1 MVSSINDGIFCLV
14 LLNCAYQIALR
25 CAGLGTSWDI
35 KRTQKDV
42 GGHKSI
48 RDCPEEGCEGGGGS
62 ARQGMWVG
70 AEVLWFLQ
78 PRAEKAEGRPHGSL
92 QLLTRKSSEKWHCR
106 GTAWLSKVSA
116 ALQGVREQAKTGREM
131 TEVKSVT
138 ATYEIFDGRED

>member
-92 QLLTRKSSEKWHCR
+92 QLLTGS
-106 GTAWLSKVSA
+106 GGA
-116 ALQGVREQAKTGREM
+116 ALICAQW
-131 TEVKSVT
+131 KSNSSLAFGWKMVT
-138 ATYEIFDGRED
+138 VSE